1 MVGFG
6 EDADAAVHEFDGA
19 LDDGKADAGAGV
31 FFGAMEFLEHAKH
44 AGGGMGRHADAV
56 VGDGDADELRGGCMS
71 GWIFGSGS

>member
-31 FFGAMEFLEHAKH
+31 FLGAMEFLEHPGQALRGF
-44 AGGGMGRHADAV
+44 GGDADAV
-56 VGDGDADELRGGCMS
+56 VGDGDGDADDWRG
-71 GWIFGSGS
+71 